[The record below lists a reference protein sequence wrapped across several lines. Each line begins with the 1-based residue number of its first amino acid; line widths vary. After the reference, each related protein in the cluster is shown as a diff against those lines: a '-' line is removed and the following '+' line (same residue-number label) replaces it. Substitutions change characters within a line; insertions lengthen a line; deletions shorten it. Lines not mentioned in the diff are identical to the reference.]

1 MEVQNCRSQN
11 SKKYNLSH
19 CGRNFLSYLTSSKPG
34 LPAAPKDSKLMA
46 FDCFRIPP
54 QVPSPISFGSGAI
67 DSKHVLIKNS
77 PQTGS
82 LYFNCKNNFSI
93 VLMPI
98 VDAIPDFRT
107 ELNAK
112 RLKIPPSSPLPVT
125 SSAEMSGI
133 IATARSVIEN
143 YFGILAMK
151 FRFFSSQL
159 ETAIKVNEAAL
170 VLLNFLLEEIL
181 GVGNPRAAADQGAP
195 NGLRRQ
201 VDLMFD
207 DLVAEQSE
215 EKSCSQT
222 CTSKY
227 IKLVYFSSLV
237 PLLKSCCM
245 LW

>member
-112 RLKIPPSSPLPVT
+112 RLKIPPSSPLPVSNTT
-125 SSAEMSGI
+125 SPYFWIGDDIFHLLPNLMKPIPGNELSRDERHYSYRI
-133 IATARSVIEN
+133 SRAR
-143 YFGILAMK
+143 
-151 FRFFSSQL
+151 QL

-215 EKSCSQT
+215 EK
-222 CTSKY
+222 
-227 IKLVYFSSLV
+227 IL
-237 PLLKSCCM
+237 
-245 LW
+245 